1 MGAGTVRS
9 DDPKLDVRGIGL
21 ASANPVR
28 VVVTG
33 GLTVPRD
40 GHLGETAHRTPLW
53 LCHHAEA
60 EPARRKAWEEKGAV
74 LIDVPFQPDGQL
86 DLSAMMQSLGARG
99 LTRLLCEGGG
109 RLAAAL
115 LAADL
120 VDEIVTYTAGIVLG
134 DDAVAA
140 IGTLGD
146 RCPPTRAAIPV
157 ARNRPDRPRR
167 AQPLAPAIGL
177 ASAPVRRQDRGPSGS
192 VAGGQSS
199 RPMLQRKR

>member
-1 MGAGTVRS
+1 MRAQSDAVLVGAGTARI

-40 GHLGETAHRTPLW
+40 GYLGETAQAIPLW

-60 EPARRKAWEEKGAV
+60 EPARQKAWEEKGAV
-74 LIDVPFQPDGQL
+74 LIDVPFQSDGQL
-86 DLSAMMQSLGARG
+86 DLSAMMQRLGARG

-109 RLAAAL
+109 RIAAAL

-120 VDEIVTYTAGIVLG
+120 VDEIVTYTAGLVLG
-134 DDAVAA
+134 EDAVAA
-140 IGTLGD
+140 IGTLD
-146 RCPPTRAAIPV
+146 V
-157 ARNRPDRPRR
+157 D
-167 AQPLAPAIGL
+167 AQKLAPLFRLLETARVGPDTR
-177 ASAPVRRQDRGPSGS
+177 SRRR
-192 VAGGQSS
+192 
-199 RPMLQRKR
+199 RR